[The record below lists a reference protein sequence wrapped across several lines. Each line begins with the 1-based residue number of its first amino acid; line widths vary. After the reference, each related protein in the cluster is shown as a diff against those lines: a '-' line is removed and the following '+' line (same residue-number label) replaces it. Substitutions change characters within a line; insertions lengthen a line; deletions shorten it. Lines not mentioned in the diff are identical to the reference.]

1 MQRPA
6 RTQPR
11 GFTLIEMVV
20 VIFIIAI
27 VSSVVV
33 PAYSHMVAKARFQ
46 KSVQEVVGLLT
57 WARNAAKQAGADS
70 SVKFDAQ
77 SGAFAVTVESAGQV
91 ADVPTALQQTQTQ
104 EGTETQNTRTYKLDE
119 EAIITNFTMY
129 NGGVQETTQ
138 SQTSMPNEIRFH
150 EDGSSNGGQ
159 FVMTGID
166 GHSVGINISPLTG
179 RVETI
184 DTNGP

>member
-1 MQRPA
+1 
-6 RTQPR
+6 
-11 GFTLIEMVV
+11 MVV

-27 VSSVVV
+27 VSSIVV

-46 KSVQEVVGLLT
+46 KSVQSVVELLT

-77 SGAFAVTVESAGQV
+77 SDTFAVTVESAGQV
-91 ADVPTALQQTQTQ
+91 ADLPSALQQTQTQ
-104 EGTETQNTRTYKLDE
+104 ETTDAQNSRMYKLDE
-119 EAIITNFTMY
+119 EAIITNFTVY
-129 NGGVQETTQ
+129 NGGVQETAQ
-138 SQTSMPNEIRFH
+138 AQTGMPNEIRFH

-166 GHSVGINISPLTG
+166 GHSIGVNISPLTG
-179 RVETI
+179 RVETV
-184 DTNGP
+184 DSNGR